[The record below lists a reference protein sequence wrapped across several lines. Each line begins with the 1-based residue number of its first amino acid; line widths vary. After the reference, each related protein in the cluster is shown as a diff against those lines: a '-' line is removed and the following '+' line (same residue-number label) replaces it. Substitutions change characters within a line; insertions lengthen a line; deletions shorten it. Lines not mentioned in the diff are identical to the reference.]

1 MNIFPSETYEFKLI
15 DEQSET
21 LQRLKRRTED
31 SDNLISKITDKTFI
45 GKIDNNKFRIIS
57 SNIGKGAFI
66 TMIGFISYEKGEVKL
81 EVNKPFRILIYILM
95 IFPFIAL
102 LIQLFDTSQEFNPI
116 FILVCIVQVLVI
128 RFLFV
133 SIYFR
138 AMSKSS
144 LNRLADVLDTEW
156 IKKKV

>member
-66 TMIGFISYEKGEVKL
+66 TMIGLISYEKGEVKL

-138 AMSKSS
+138 AMSKNS